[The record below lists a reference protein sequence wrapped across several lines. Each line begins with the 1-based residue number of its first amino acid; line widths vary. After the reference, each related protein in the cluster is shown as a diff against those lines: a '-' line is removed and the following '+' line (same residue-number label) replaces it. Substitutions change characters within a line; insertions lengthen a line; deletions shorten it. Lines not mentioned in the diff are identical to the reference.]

1 MTGKRDPAKLSD
13 NERVE
18 RARLAKDHAAWSAR
32 IAEYEGSQSVAD
44 IVAQLRRRARVANT
58 RAIGVLIVLIM
69 AVLFG
74 LAAYVVW
81 PVVRQYVDGQRAE
94 LQRALEAIEAAD
106 EDLSRDRNT
115 TIGALGASLD
125 SLGDVVTGGVPF
137 DQDVVVYGNT
147 GHFELSD
154 GGLIIYGRD
163 GGLLRIG
170 QDGNSFDEFLT
181 NESRF
186 LEGYVAL
193 GNGAH
198 LLYGSDG
205 IFRIN
210 EDGQTYETLFFR
222 EQTTFFNHYERE
234 DGSYLLF
241 GDHTI
246 AKVDEEG
253 ELATALTPPSD
264 NEYQFILPLTG
275 GGYVLYGWQGA
286 VLLGKEAQ
294 SATVI
299 ASVPDVFLNEHIQL
313 DDGTFVVYGDGV
325 ALAIDK
331 NGQLTRKLDVED
343 TNRSYYETVLTDGT
357 VLTTNGKDIYRAGPN
372 DFAFE
377 VIDTDLN
384 FNLEGFA
391 VLEDKNLL
399 MYGRE
404 AVLRINALGE
414 IVETVMIG
422 ENQQLYN
429 HVVQNDGTVLIYGRG
444 SIYKYD
450 PTTQKTEESFV
461 QGDVTFSR
469 SASLKDG
476 SIIIYGSGRVLHAP
490 QGSGSIDILFS
501 SAEDIFFSD
510 KILEDGSTLLFGGS
524 SALIIEGTGQTAELL
539 ASLDSQSQLLNVA
552 QLQDGATVI
561 YGRGSIVSISPDR
574 STIKQHT
581 LPVDAGL
588 GNHFTRA
595 DGRLLMYGSKGA
607 VFAYDPKNQDVER
620 MPSGT
625 LAPFEGH
632 ALLKDGSA
640 VFYSVTGAASKF
652 PGSVTRDFDDLLAS
666 IRGFS
671 QPDQDQAIRVFL
683 QEDLANYDFDEKD
696 AALNQIN
703 TIIAQRTVLATR
715 KLETQAT
722 QDDLPTGAYFL
733 QQQRQSFRQFMQ
745 DCRGVTPVAVGSAQ
759 AGTPQANGVAGDP
772 DEITL
777 ACTQAWMKKLEAE
790 AGTWWQTLAQQ
801 IPPGIL
807 LLFLLATLGALY
819 RYNLRLAGFHASRAD
834 LLELMSMGQP
844 SSKNMFVE
852 WDKDNFSRITEALA
866 ADKVEFGKGTLP
878 TDQAISMAQAMLN
891 R

>member
-94 LQRALEAIEAAD
+94 LQRALEAIEAVD
-106 EDLSRDRNT
+106 RDLSRDRSNT
-115 TIGALGASLD
+115 IKSIGSSLD
-125 SLGDVVTGGVPF
+125 DLGDVVTNGVPF
-137 DQDVVVYGNT
+137 ESDLVVIGNT
-147 GHFELSD
+147 GHFDLSD
-154 GGLIIYGRD
+154 GGVIVYGHD
-163 GGLLRIG
+163 GGVLRIDK
-170 QDGNSFDEFLT
+170 DGTTVDAFLT
-181 NESRF
+181 SESKYM
-186 LEGYVAL
+186 EGHVAL
-193 GNGAH
+193 KTGAH
-198 LLYGSDG
+198 VLYGPDG
-205 IFRIN
+205 VFRIN
-210 EDGQTYETLFFR
+210 EDGKTHEPLFF
-222 EQTTFFNHYERE
+222 QERTYFSTHFE
-234 DGSYLLF
+234 RQDGSVLIF
-241 GDHTI
+241 GDHTVVR
-246 AKVDEEG
+246 VDADG
-253 ELATALTPPSD
+253 ELATQLTPASD
-264 NEYQFILPLTG
+264 VEYDYVLPLADG
-275 GGYVLYGWQGA
+275 KHVLYGWQSA
-286 VLLGKEAQ
+286 VLLDEASA

-299 ASVPDVFLNEHIQL
+299 ATVPDVYLSDHVQL
-313 DDGTFVVYGDGV
+313 DDGTHVVTGYGV
-325 ALAIDK
+325 AIAINDDG
-331 NGQLTRKLDVED
+331 NVTRQLEVTDPSGSFNDV
-343 TNRSYYETVLTDGT
+343 VLPDGT
-357 VLTTNGKDIYRAGPN
+357 IFMFDRQRLLRAGPQ
-372 DFAFE
+372 DLAFQTL
-377 VIDTDLN
+377 DTTAAGGLQDHVALKDGTIL
-384 FNLEGFA
+384 FYG
-391 VLEDKNLL
+391 DK
-399 MYGRE
+399 
-404 AVLRINALGE
+404 AILRISQTGNFIQEKPLGD
-414 IVETVMIG
+414 
-422 ENQQLYN
+422 NQQLYN
-429 HVVQNDGTVLIYGRG
+429 HGMLDDGTVLMFGRG
-444 SIYKYD
+444 SIYRYD
-450 PTTQKTEESFV
+450 PVQQNIEEFFV
-461 QGDVTFSR
+461 QGDIGVSGATV
-469 SASLKDG
+469 LGDG
-476 SIIIYGSGRVLHAP
+476 SVLIYGSGRVLHV
-490 QGSGSIDILFS
+490 SSDLETVEVLFS
-501 SAEDIFFSD
+501 SAEDRFFD
-510 KILEDGSTLLFGGS
+510 HETLQDGAVLLFGAN
-524 SALIIEGTGQTAELL
+524 SALIVAKDGQSAELL
-539 ASLDSQSQLLNVA
+539 ASLDNQIELRNVA
-552 QLQDGATVI
+552 VLADGSTLLYGDGPVLSVSEDRGTV
-561 YGRGSIVSISPDR
+561 
-574 STIKQHT
+574 KQHDLT
-581 LPVDAGL
+581 DDENLTSHTVLENGTVML
-588 GNHFTRA
+588 
-595 DGRLLMYGSKGA
+595 YGGKGA
-607 VFAYDPKNQDVER
+607 VYAFDPNSQNIEYR
-620 MPSGT
+620 PSGT
-625 LAPFEGH
+625 LAPLVGH
-632 ALLKDGSA
+632 AKLQGGDSI
-640 VFYSVTGAASKF
+640 FYSPTGAVTKF
-652 PGSVTRDFDDLLAS
+652 PGTVAQSFDALLS
-666 IRGFS
+666 DIKGFS
-671 QPDQDQAIRVFL
+671 DADQDQAIRIFL
-683 QEDLANYDFDEKD
+683 QEELSDYAFAAKD